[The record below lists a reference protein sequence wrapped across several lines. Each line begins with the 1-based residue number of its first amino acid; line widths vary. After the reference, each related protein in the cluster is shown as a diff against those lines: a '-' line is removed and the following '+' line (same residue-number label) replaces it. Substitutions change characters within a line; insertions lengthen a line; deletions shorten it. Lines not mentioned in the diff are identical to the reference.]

1 MYRFSVHTKNLEFW
15 RENIFRHILGL
26 KKLILTKWMLIS
38 GTPLMKENENY
49 SHKASAL
56 VLITIYIDLILRM
69 NQAVYVNLS
78 VKTVITF
85 FMECPLYDNI
95 RSI

>member
-1 MYRFSVHTKNLEFW
+1 MYNSLVK
-15 RENIFRHILGL
+15 ENITLFTQNFVIA
-26 KKLILTKWMLIS
+26 I
-38 GTPLMKENENY
+38 
-49 SHKASAL
+49 L

-95 RSI
+95 RTI